1 MNVYHSCVICVIC
14 LLWVCHQWSH
24 NAFWNSYII
33 GDHITESKR
42 GAFSRF
48 PLCNIYSYSSQAILQ
63 ARLTLKS
70 DAAYVAILRIKWHFK
85 SSTQCD
91 VRQVREIQFHLFSDV
106 MCSCCAC
113 ITFVLS
119 FSSYVK
125 LGLISRW
132 YLHRALPVFPGARK
146 KALDFRQL

>member
-1 MNVYHSCVICVIC
+1 MFIIHV
-14 LLWVCHQWSH
+14 
-24 NAFWNSYII
+24 SYASYVFCEYVTNGPTMHYGTVTSLVTISL
-33 GDHITESKR
+33 ESKR

-125 LGLISRW
+125 LGLISR
-132 YLHRALPVFPGARK
+132 
-146 KALDFRQL
+146 